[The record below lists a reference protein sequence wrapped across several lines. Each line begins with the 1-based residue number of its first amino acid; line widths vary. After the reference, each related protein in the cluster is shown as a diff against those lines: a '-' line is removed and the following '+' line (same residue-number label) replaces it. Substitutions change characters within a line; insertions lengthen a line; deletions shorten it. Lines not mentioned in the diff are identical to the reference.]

1 MADYNLDFDEG
12 IIIETEGVHRSGN
25 GGNSYIKKM
34 LLTNKNI
41 IYVTRQK
48 TGGMFSKSVQCMSIL
63 GIMKFLGMYLILVMM
78 L

>member
-1 MADYNLDFDEG
+1 MKTMADYTLDFDEG

-41 IYVTRQK
+41 IYVTR
-48 TGGMFSKSVQCMSIL
+48 
-63 GIMKFLGMYLILVMM
+63 
-78 L
+78 